1 MRLSGV
7 ALEGEAKEKFNANRM
22 QLAEISSKFGNHVRV
37 LSLPICRT
45 CPCFVSPPFIF
56 LI

>member
-7 ALEGEAKEKFNANRM
+7 ALEGEAKDKFNANRM

-37 LSLPICRT
+37 LSL
-45 CPCFVSPPFIF
+45 SH
-56 LI
+56 L